1 MAKGRKDAVYTIYY
15 KDRSSDQKYQP
26 LRIGDGDEG
35 IILDSHM
42 GKPMLPASGI
52 VGAFRSYLEKSGE
65 DQGQINKMF
74 GIKETGEK
82 AIFLSAM
89 QLRRQNMTAL
99 LKSETESGSIL
110 QPGR

>member
-1 MAKGRKDAVYTIYY
+1 MLYTQYIT
-15 KDRSSDQKYQP
+15 KIEAQIKNISP

-65 DQGQINKMF
+65 DQGQINKLF
-74 GIKETGEK
+74 GIKENGEK
-82 AIFLSAM
+82 SHIFLNSV
-89 QLRRQNMTAL
+89 
-99 LKSETESGSIL
+99 
-110 QPGR
+110 